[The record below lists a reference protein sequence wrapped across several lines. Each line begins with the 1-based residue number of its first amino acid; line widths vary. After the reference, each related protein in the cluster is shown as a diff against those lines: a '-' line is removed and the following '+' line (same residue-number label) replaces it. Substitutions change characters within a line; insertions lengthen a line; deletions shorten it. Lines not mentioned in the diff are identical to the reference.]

1 MGGGMGMGAAGA
13 GGTSVTPPPSKCL
26 PGVVRAGRAPLRRLT
41 RFEYDNTVRDLLGD
55 TTSPARSLPS
65 DEIANG
71 FGNDAEALSV
81 SSLLV
86 EQLGTVAEG
95 IAARATEPAALARLS
110 PCAAAAT
117 PMTEDGCVRSFV
129 TSFATRAYRRPVTA
143 AEVNELVAL
152 EKTVRAKAPLPSA
165 LAAVIEA
172 VLQSPDFL
180 YRVEWGVADPRRPD
194 LRRPTGDEM
203 ATRLSYLFWGS
214 MPDERLRAAAKAG
227 ELNTPEGVLTSAT
240 RLLDDPRARPVVRF
254 FFDSLL
260 PISGL
265 GGLERDRALFPTY
278 SGTIGAYMREETQR
292 LLEHEIFEGT
302 HTWPSVLVAP
312 YTFVNGPL
320 AAFYGMTGISGDAFR
335 KVPVDP
341 ARRLGLLTQGGLMA
355 GTTPSNHT
363 NPVLRGSFV
372 VRKLMCKSVPLPQG
386 EILAKAKPP
395 DPYSGKTARERFT
408 RHKED
413 PICASCHLLMDPVGL
428 AFENYDPVGLYR
440 EKENGVTIDA
450 SGAVPDT
457 GEPVP
462 GPIELVRKLS
472 ESPDTQACLASHWM
486 DFAYGQSAGARDP
499 CVEAGLVAA
508 FAQSG
513 HDVRK
518 LLLALTQTDEFLFFT
533 RP

>member
-1 MGGGMGMGAAGA
+1 M
-13 GGTSVTPPPSKCL
+13 PPARCQTKM
-26 PGVVRAGRAPLRRLT
+26 VRAGRAPLRRLT

-55 TTSPARSLPS
+55 NTAPARSLPS

-86 EQLGTVAEG
+86 EQLATVAEG
-95 IAARATEPAALARLS
+95 IAARATQPAALARLL
-110 PCAAAAT
+110 PCAANPAG
-117 PMTEDGCVRSFV
+117 EDGCVRGFV
-129 TSFATRAYRRPVTA
+129 SGFATRAYRRPVTTT
-143 AEVNELVAL
+143 EVDELVTL
-152 EKTVRAKAPLPSA
+152 ERSVRAKGTLASA
-165 LAAVIEA
+165 VAAVIEA
-172 VLQSPDFL
+172 VLQAPDFL
-180 YRVEWGVADPRRPD
+180 YRIEWGVADPAGPG

-203 ATRLSYLFWGS
+203 ATRLSYLFWGT
-214 MPDERLRAAAKAG
+214 MPDDRLRAAAKAG
-227 ELNTPEGVLTSAT
+227 ELATPEGVLGHAS
-240 RLLDDPRARPVVRF
+240 RMLDDPRARPVVRF

-265 GGLERDRALFPTY
+265 GGLERDRTQFPTY
-278 SGTIGAYMREETQR
+278 SAAIGAAMREETQR
-292 LLEHEIFEGT
+292 LLEYEIFEGS
-302 HTWPSVLVAP
+302 HTWPAVLLAP

-320 AAFYGMTGISGDAFR
+320 AAFYGLSGVSGDAFR

-341 ARRLGLLTQGGLMA
+341 RRLGLLTQGGLMA
-355 GTTPSNHT
+355 GTTPSNTT

-372 VRKLMCKSVPLPQG
+372 VRKLMCKSIPLPSG

-408 RHKED
+408 AHKAD
-413 PICASCHLLMDPVGL
+413 PICASCHAQMDPVGL

-457 GEPVP
+457 GEPVS
-462 GPIELVRKLS
+462 GPLELVRKLA
-472 ESPDTQACLASHWM
+472 ESSDTQACLASHWM
-486 DFAYGQSAGARDP
+486 DFAYGQSAGARDG
-499 CVEAGLVAA
+499 CIDAQVVAA

-518 LLLALTQTDEFLFFT
+518 LLLALTQTDEFLYFV